1 MPRTPQQ
8 IKEIVSGGKN
18 RTKIK
23 RAAEH
28 QRRVGL
34 HTRVDVIQ
42 TPHHKVPGSFLD
54 FIASILPTEAKF
66 RKFCA
71 LLRVPVPTVSL
82 TDEIFSALEKVYDG
96 RDPVIR
102 REFTNESLEADY
114 QEYWNTI
121 GGGQKWRKQSAQA
134 MRTAFNSLIVVDLPA
149 EQVTERPE
157 PYYYF
162 LPVDRVVDFDEVDG
176 VFNWVAFYGDDE
188 KRTLAVYDVDEYAVY
203 SLDAKTGMVGDVIT
217 ANEHDLGYCPVQH
230 FWQTSLNGDGFE
242 RRSPVS
248 IQLGEL
254 DHLLKDVVFARH
266 HKMYAGYPVW
276 TGYKSNCNHQD
287 IDREAYC
294 HMGIMRD
301 MNSNDGLVNPRT
313 GGMVKCPKCSNPGE
327 FAGPGTTILVD
338 PPSGDNEM
346 ADLRN
351 PAALI
356 EPGVDLLKFNSED
369 NQQTAQRIFMAI
381 TGNSMESKDGQPINE
396 KQVQSLFEA
405 GTTAL
410 MTLKPNLEHPQN
422 WLEST
427 IARLRYGV
435 DAIAEFVTNYGTQY
449 YIVTAEMLLEAYH
462 AAREKN
468 ASAYVLDTLED
479 QFIDTKY
486 RHDSEMLERMRFLVN
501 LEPCRHLST
510 DQAKELKDD
519 GALSLID
526 YSIKANFSSL
536 LARFER
542 ENGPVTT
549 FGLALEFSARVRAVY
564 ESLKGYAMEVMP
576 EVEAE
581 PDPDGEGG
589 DVDVSEEVK
598 TKARVD
604 AYGVAVRAGA
614 ITPQQADENSFRQAL
629 GLPPAGTEVSGDWS
643 ETGGV
648 RKPITLQSETE
659 PAPPGPPPE
668 GENF

>member
-1 MPRTPQQ
+1 MPRTSQQ
-8 IKEIVSGGKN
+8 IKEILSGGKN

-42 TPHHKVPGSFLD
+42 NPHHRVPGSFLD
-54 FIASILPTEAKF
+54 FVASILPTEAKF

-82 TDEIFSALEKVYDG
+82 TDEVFSALEKVFDG
-96 RDPVIR
+96 RDPVFR

-114 QEYWNTI
+114 QEYWESI
-121 GGGQKWRKQSAQA
+121 GGGRKWRKQSGQA

-149 EQVTERPE
+149 EQTTERPE

-162 LPVDRVVDFDEVDG
+162 LPVERIVDYDETDG
-176 VFNWVAFYGDDE
+176 VFNYVAFYADDE
-188 KRTLAVYDVDEYAVY
+188 KRTLAVYDATEYAVY
-203 SLDAKTGMVGDVIT
+203 SLDAKTGAVGNVIT
-217 ANEHDLGYCPVQH
+217 ANEHGLGYCPVQH

-248 IQLGEL
+248 IHLGEL

-276 TGYKSNCNHQD
+276 TGYKSNCGHQD
-287 IDREAYC
+287 VDREAYC

-301 MNSNDGLVNPRT
+301 MTSNDGLVNPRT

-338 PPSGDNEM
+338 PPSADNEG

-356 EPGVDLLKFNSED
+356 EPGVDLLKFNAED
-369 NQQTAQRIFMAI
+369 NLKAAQRIYMAI
-381 TGNSMESKDGQPINE
+381 TGNSMEAKDGQAINE
-396 KQVQSLFEA
+396 KQVQSMFEA

-410 MTLKPNLEHPQN
+410 MMLKPNLEHPQN
-422 WLEST
+422 WVEST

-435 DAIAEFVTNYGTQY
+435 DAIAEFVTNYGSQF
-449 YIVTAEMLLEAYH
+449 YIVTAELILDAYH

-468 ASAYVLDTLED
+468 ASGYILDTLED

-486 RHDSEMLERMRFLVN
+486 RHDGEMLERMRFLVN

-510 DQAKELKDD
+510 DQAKGLKED
-519 GALSLID
+519 GALSLVD
-526 YSIKANFSSL
+526 YAVKANFSAL

-542 ENGPVTT
+542 ENGPVTS
-549 FGLALEFSARVRAVY
+549 FGLALQFPARVRAVY
-564 ESLKGYAMEVMP
+564 ESLKGYATEVMP
-576 EVEAE
+576 EEDPEATPAGDE
-581 PDPDGEGG
+581 GTPDI
-589 DVDVSEEVK
+589 SEEVK
-598 TKARVD
+598 TKARMD
-604 AYGVAVRAGA
+604 AYGVGVRAGA
-614 ITPQQADENSFRQAL
+614 ITPQKADEDNFRVAL
-629 GLPPAGTEVSGDWS
+629 GLPPAGTEVAGDWS
-643 ETGGV
+643 ESGGI
-648 RKPITLQSETE
+648 RKPITLQIETE
-659 PAPPGPPPE
+659 PTPPAPPAPVGDL
-668 GENF
+668 